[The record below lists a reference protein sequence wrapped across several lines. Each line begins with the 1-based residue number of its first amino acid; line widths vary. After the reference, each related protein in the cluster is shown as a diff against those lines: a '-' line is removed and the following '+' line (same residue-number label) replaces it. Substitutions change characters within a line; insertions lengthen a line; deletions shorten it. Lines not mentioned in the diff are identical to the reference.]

1 MGSQGGQLSREIPS
15 LKESGRPGKSL
26 PHIGTLALGTEEPQ
40 LQPVAGIS
48 HLDVAAAGAG
58 AIRKDAT
65 EVK

>member
-15 LKESGRPGKSL
+15 LKEPGRPGKS
-26 PHIGTLALGTEEPQ
+26 ASYRTEEPQ